1 MSENSTPRRDEFL
14 AQGGDWSDIVA
25 ESAERGDETVVV
37 NFGPSHPS
45 THGVMRLIMELDGE
59 T

>member
-25 ESAERGDETVVV
+25 ESAERGDETVVD
-37 NFGPSHPS
+37 NFGPAHP
-45 THGVMRLIMELDGE
+45 TPHRGMRRNKEH
-59 T
+59 